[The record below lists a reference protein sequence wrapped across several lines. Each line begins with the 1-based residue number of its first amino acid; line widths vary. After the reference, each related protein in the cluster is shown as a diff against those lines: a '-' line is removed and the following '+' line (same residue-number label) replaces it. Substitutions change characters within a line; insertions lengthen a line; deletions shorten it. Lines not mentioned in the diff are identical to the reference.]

1 MLNFRG
7 ERQMKK
13 ENKSP
18 YRILR
23 LRSGDDII
31 TKIVGKKG
39 DKFIL
44 ERPMQMKSATI
55 FDGVSQKE
63 ILCFRNWLQY
73 TNDNQTDIPSD
84 WVATF
89 LTPQEEISD
98 LYEHEKRKEDRL
110 YKEMERLTNA
120 EPEDKLEVLSNIM
133 QMMKESK
140 EEKLLPEETNPQP
153 NIKDMIE
160 PGSIIVNLA
169 IPPFVFFEMISS
181 GILEDFDIEHMLGDA
196 MGYDENETTI
206 SDIDTSDEKN
216 REDYGSK
223 WTDWSQNVRDYLDD
237 D

>member
-1 MLNFRG
+1 
-7 ERQMKK
+7 MKK

-44 ERPMQMKSATI
+44 ERPMQMKAATI
-55 FDGVSQKE
+55 FDSGLQKE

-73 TNDNQTDIPSD
+73 TNDNETDIPSD

-110 YKEMERLTNA
+110 HEEMEKLANA
-120 EPEDKLEVLSNIM
+120 ELSPED
-133 QMMKESK
+133 
-140 EEKLLPEETNPQP
+140 TNPQS
-153 NIKDMIE
+153 NINDMIE

-169 IPPFVFFEMISS
+169 IPPSVFFEIISS
-181 GILEDFDIEHMLGDA
+181 GILEDFDIEHMLGTTFTDD
-196 MGYDENETTI
+196 DENQTTI
-206 SDIDTSDEKN
+206 SDVHTSNSFRYRHLASLLEKH
-216 REDYGSK
+216 S
-223 WTDWSQNVRDYLDD
+223 
-237 D
+237 